1 MTWLHLPHLQE
12 RLTTR
17 WLGRSLIYCT
27 VTSSTQDVARREA
40 EAGAPPGTV
49 VVADEQTA
57 GRGRLGRSWVSPPGQ
72 NLYLTVVLRPPRPPV
87 AQLAMAAPLAVAR
100 AVEETTPLRAGIK
113 WPNDVWLGRR
123 KVAGVLIETEIRG
136 DEVLYSL
143 VGIGV
148 NVNMDIASFPELAEV
163 ATSLRH
169 ELGREV
175 AREEVLA
182 AILNHLEALLE
193 GASPEEVWRRWRERL
208 ITLGQ
213 QVRVSRGQEVIE
225 GLAEDVDTQ
234 GHLLVRRPDGTLV
247 AVEAGDVTLR
257 G

>member
-1 MTWLHLPHLQE
+1 
-12 RLTTR
+12 
-17 WLGRSLIYCT
+17 
-27 VTSSTQDVARREA
+27 
-40 EAGAPPGTV
+40 
-49 VVADEQTA
+49 
-57 GRGRLGRSWVSPPGQ
+57 
-72 NLYLTVVLRPPRPPV
+72 
-87 AQLAMAAPLAVAR
+87 
-100 AVEETTPLRAGIK
+100 
-113 WPNDVWLGRR
+113 
-123 KVAGVLIETEIRG
+123 VAGVLIETEIRG

>member
-1 MTWLHLPHLQE
+1 MAWLHLPYLEQ
-12 RLTTR
+12 RLATR
-17 WLGRSLIYCT
+17 WLGRSLVYCT
-27 VTSSTQDVARREA
+27 VASSTQDVARREA

-57 GRGRLGRSWVSPPGQ
+57 GRGRLGRSWISPPGQ
-72 NLYLTVVLRPPRPPV
+72 NLYLTVVLRPPKPQV
-87 AQLAMAAPLAVAR
+87 AQLVMAAPLAVAL
-100 AVEETTPLRAGIK
+100 AVEETTPLQAGIK
-113 WPNDVWLGRR
+113 WPNDVWIGRR
-123 KVAGVLIETEIRG
+123 KVSGVLIETEIRG
-136 DEVLYSL
+136 DEVQYAL

-148 NVNMDIASFPELAEV
+148 NVNMDVAAFPEIIEV
-163 ATSLRH
+163 ATSLRQ

-175 AREEVLA
+175 PREDVLA

-193 GASPEEVWRRWRERL
+193 GPSPEEVWRRWRERL

-213 QVRVSRGQEVIE
+213 QVRVLWGQEVIE
-225 GLAEDVDTQ
+225 GLAEDVDAQ

-247 AVEAGDVTLR
+247 AIEAGDVTLR